1 MRRRLTARTRDRIP
15 AHDRNAAASMLH
27 VSGRLMGT
35 RLNPSEEY
43 WTWVFSD
50 PHFGHEAS
58 VALFGRTFRNRHH
71 GGG

>member
-1 MRRRLTARTRDRIP
+1 
-15 AHDRNAAASMLH
+15 MLH